1 VLRCLRFGQV
11 VSPDPFD
18 SLRAQMK
25 SLHRM
30 LNVLLVEAAVC
41 LVLKG
46 ILLYRVFALGKPL

>member
-1 VLRCLRFGQV
+1 